1 MKKILIVVLLVACI
15 MSLCACTEQK
25 RETIAANG
33 DVVEDVSYGEVIFST
48 SDVWTIT
55 KLNECTHYSKNTH
68 KSVYKYSMVIT
79 NGEYVFYAN
88 INRELYATLN
98 VGDSISAMICQLY
111 INGSTTTDK
120 MIYKDVEYYGSLY
133 KV

>member
-15 MSLCACTEQK
+15 MSLCACSEQK

-55 KLNECTHYSKNTH
+55 KLNECAHYSKNTH
-68 KSVYKYSMVIT
+68 KSV
-79 NGEYVFYAN
+79 
-88 INRELYATLN
+88 
-98 VGDSISAMICQLY
+98 CQRP
-111 INGSTTTDK
+111 TT
-120 MIYKDVEYYGSLY
+120 
-133 KV
+133 